1 MFDPGRHLY
10 LMMLWEVDPHSPY
23 SLRDENVSN
32 VEGNDESGENV
43 GNGVILRES
52 DENVI
57 LRGSDES
64 DVSWSLIHHWCEN
77 LTEVSALHWL
87 HE

>member
-1 MFDPGRHLY
+1 M
-10 LMMLWEVDPHSPY
+10 
-23 SLRDENVSN
+23 
-32 VEGNDESGENV
+32 SGENV